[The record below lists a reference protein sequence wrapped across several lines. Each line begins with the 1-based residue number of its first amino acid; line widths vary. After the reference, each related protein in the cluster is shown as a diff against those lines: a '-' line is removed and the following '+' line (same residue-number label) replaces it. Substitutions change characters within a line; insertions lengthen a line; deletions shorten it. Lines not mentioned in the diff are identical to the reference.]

1 LPPSGCHAGQCEQ
14 SEHWPSAIIIIIIF
28 YNNIKKPRKMR
39 KQLSKKE
46 IKELISEIEEKFG
59 ITELLSKKDNVVR
72 EDSFLKVNEKII
84 FFYNNEQL
92 IPTLKLI
99 ISLGDKLSKTN
110 IKKIIV
116 DMGAIK
122 FVINGADIMRPGIT
136 EIEEGINKDN
146 FVVILDEQH
155 KKPLAIGISLMN
167 SEELKAANSGKVI
180 KNIHFVGDDTWKSS

>member
-1 LPPSGCHAGQCEQ
+1 
-14 SEHWPSAIIIIIIF
+14 
-28 YNNIKKPRKMR
+28 MR

>member
-1 LPPSGCHAGQCEQ
+1 
-14 SEHWPSAIIIIIIF
+14 
-28 YNNIKKPRKMR
+28 MR

-72 EDSFLKVNEKII
+72 EDSFLNVNEKII

>member
-1 LPPSGCHAGQCEQ
+1 
-14 SEHWPSAIIIIIIF
+14 
-28 YNNIKKPRKMR
+28 MR

-72 EDSFLKVNEKII
+72 EDSFLNVNEKII

-167 SEELKAANSGKVI
+167 SEE
-180 KNIHFVGDDTWKSS
+180 